1 MSRSQR
7 CGSSRSGRSLPK
19 WYGAAG
25 AATAL
30 AVLVRPNLAPL
41 AALPLVWIAWT
52 ASRDRRTV
60 SALRFS
66 WPVAI
71 AAAVVAGLQWRWY
84 GSPFLS
90 GYGAAG
96 ELFTLSN
103 VVPNARLYGS
113 WMWEAEPVFVLTGA
127 LALAAILA
135 MRIWPAPGM
144 QGADATTFRTIT
156 AIRPAVIALSVFAF
170 GVVAAYLVYAV
181 FERWSYVRFLLPAYP
196 QSLCYWQ
203 WPWTGSLIGWRQPWP
218 ACWSPRRW

>member
-1 MSRSQR
+1 MSDVPITA
-7 CGSSRSGRSLPK
+7 LWIAAFWALTAE

-41 AALPLVWIAWT
+41 AAVPLVWIAWS
-52 ASRDRRTV
+52 APRDRRAV

-71 AAAVVAGLQWRWY
+71 AAVVVAGLQWRWY

-103 VVPNARLYGS
+103 VVPNARLYGA

-127 LALAAILA
+127 LAL
-135 MRIWPAPGM
+135 G
-144 QGADATTFRTIT
+144 GTGHADMA
-156 AIRPAVIALSVFAF
+156 
-170 GVVAAYLVYAV
+170 G
-181 FERWSYVRFLLPAYP
+181 
-196 QSLCYWQ
+196 
-203 WPWTGSLIGWRQPWP
+203 TGHAG
-218 ACWSPRRW
+218 C